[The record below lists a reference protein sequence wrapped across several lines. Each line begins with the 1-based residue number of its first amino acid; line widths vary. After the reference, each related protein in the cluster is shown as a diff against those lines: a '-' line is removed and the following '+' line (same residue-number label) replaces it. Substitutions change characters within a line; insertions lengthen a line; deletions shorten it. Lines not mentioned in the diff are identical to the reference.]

1 MDISMLLNDE
11 IKIIE
16 RIKAI
21 KNKSESKEYLTL
33 RKEYLKIHNKIR
45 YYNDVEYR
53 RYKIDYVKS
62 YRMKT
67 NNIISVV

>member
-1 MDISMLLNDE
+1 MDISILLNDE

-16 RIKAI
+16 KIKAI
-21 KNKSESKEYLTL
+21 KNKSESDEYLIL

-45 YYNDVEYR
+45 YYKDDEYR

-62 YRMKT
+62 YRQKN

>member
-1 MDISMLLNDE
+1 MDISILLNDE

-16 RIKAI
+16 KIKAI
-21 KNKSESKEYLTL
+21 KNKSKSDEYLTL

-45 YYNDVEYR
+45 YYNDVDYR